1 MGNTLGERIKET
13 RKSRKI
19 TLRDIEKATGVN
31 NGTLSLIENDKT
43 DPKVS
48 TLKVIAEFLNV
59 PIDYLITGK
68 TNINPQFD
76 RRYQLL
82 SQEDKDQIEYLLDR
96 AERRYNQDRKYDKV
110 ENL

>member
-48 TLKVIAEFLNV
+48 TLKVIAEYLNI

-76 RRYQLL
+76 HRYQFL
-82 SQEDKDQIEYLLDR
+82 SQEDKEQIEYLLDR
-96 AERRYNQDRKYDKV
+96 AEKRAN
-110 ENL
+110 NT